1 MLLELNFGDY
11 WKDLYKNGSRGGL
24 KEKMY
29 NIGIIMGGVM
39 PVPAVC
45 GGAIETLI
53 TSIVKK
59 YSKEDGFRLTIFS
72 VYHKEAVEEAKK
84 YPDVRFVWTHTNT
97 FWNLYK
103 HAVFLTV
110 RGLTGKTI
118 RVLQRHY
125 NEIAPVIQN
134 EKFDL
139 LIVEG
144 GDEQAVIDIAKGY
157 KREQL
162 VFHAHVHFIP
172 KEEVVK
178 GYGHMIGVSNFV
190 VKEYEKACN
199 IPVNT
204 HVLKNAIDVK
214 RFSRSVSEEKK
225 RSIRKKLGLSEKDFV
240 ILYVGRIMEIK
251 GVLELMKAVASLRDS
266 HIKLLIIGSANF
278 GKWAFSSYERKAKK
292 LAERN
297 KDRIIF
303 TGYVDNSEV
312 YKYASVAN
320 VQCVPTLVEEAAGLV
335 LMEAMS
341 EGLPLIVTKSGGV
354 MEYVDKSTTL
364 FIKREN
370 IVRNLKR
377 AIGYIK
383 NHPEVRDKMSANA
396 KRQSVK
402 CDEAIYYKNFVQTV
416 HTIVNENDMKF
427 EV

>member
-1 MLLELNFGDY
+1 MF
-11 WKDLYKNGSRGGL
+11 KRGLRG
-24 KEKMY
+24 KMY

-59 YSKEDGFRLTIFS
+59 YSKKDGFRLTIFS
-72 VYHKEAVEEAKK
+72 VYHKDAVEAAKK

-97 FWNLYK
+97 FWNLSK
-103 HAVFLTV
+103 HAVFLAV
-110 RGLTGKTI
+110 RELTGKTI

-157 KREQL
+157 QREQL
-162 VFHAHVHFIP
+162 VFHAHIHYIP

-190 VKEYEKACN
+190 VREYEKACN

-214 RFSRSVSEEKK
+214 RFSRSVSEEQK
-225 RSIRKKLGLSEKDFV
+225 RNIRKKLGLSEKDFV
-240 ILYVGRIMEIK
+240 ILYVGRIMQIK
-251 GVLELMKAVASLRDS
+251 GVFELMKAVASLRDP
-266 HIKLLIIGSANF
+266 HIKLLIVGSANF
-278 GKWAFSSYERKAKK
+278 GKWAFSSYERKVKK
-292 LAERN
+292 LAEQN
-297 KDRIIF
+297 KERIIF

-354 MEYVDKSTTL
+354 TEYVDKNTAL

-377 AIGYIK
+377 ALIYMK
-383 NHPEVRDKMSANA
+383 NHPEVRNKMSANA
-396 KRQSVK
+396 KRQSVEY
-402 CDEAIYYKNFVQTV
+402 DEEIYYQNFLRAVSE
-416 HTIVNENDMKF
+416 IKGE
-427 EV
+427 

>member
-1 MLLELNFGDY
+1 
-11 WKDLYKNGSRGGL
+11 
-24 KEKMY
+24 MY

-59 YSKEDGFRLTIFS
+59 YSKKDGFRLTIFS
-72 VYHKEAVEEAKK
+72 VYHKEAVEAAKK

-97 FWNLYK
+97 FWNLSK
-103 HAVFLTV
+103 HAVFLAV
-110 RGLTGKTI
+110 RELTGKTI

-162 VFHAHVHFIP
+162 VFHAHIHFIP

-178 GYGHMIGVSNFV
+178 GYGHMIGVSEFV
-190 VKEYEKACN
+190 TREYLKACK
-199 IPVNT
+199 IPVQA

-214 RFSRSVSEEKK
+214 QFSRSVSEEQK

-251 GVLELMKAVASLRDS
+251 GVLELMKAVTNLRDP

-292 LAERN
+292 LAEQN
-297 KDRIIF
+297 KDRVIF

-320 VQCVPTLVEEAAGLV
+320 VQCVPSLWEEAAGLV
-335 LMEAMS
+335 VLEAMAV
-341 EGLPLIVTKSGGV
+341 GLPMIVSDSGG
-354 MEYVDKSTTL
+354 MIEYINEDTALV
-364 FIKREN
+364 IERED
-370 IVRNLKR
+370 IIANLKK
-377 AIGYIK
+377 AICYMK
-383 NHPEVRDKMSANA
+383 EHPEVRKQMAENA
-396 KRQSVK
+396 KRQSIK
-402 CDEAIYYKNFVQTV
+402 YDEEIYYKNFLGV
-416 HTIVNENDMKF
+416 INEIIG
-427 EV
+427 E